1 MSQFINSVAYQL
13 YLWDSNINSGGDL
26 GWQYYKD
33 MAWGGLVSDS
43 DGDFYQEFENHNPGE
58 NDQSRILDVIENEA
72 TNNSNS
78 SGNGN
83 ECE

>member
-1 MSQFINSVAYQL
+1 
-13 YLWDSNINSGGDL
+13 
-26 GWQYYKD
+26 
-33 MAWGGLVSDS
+33 VSDS